1 LSAELLG
8 GLRLILVGLLAVL
21 LVPGQMAAQSLDPAA
36 VVDAYQAARARGD
49 VDALAGLFADD
60 AAVTDPFG
68 NSHVGKAE
76 VRKWLA
82 TVAGRPRT
90 VGVEQASV
98 TADHASWFEQVGTGT
113 GSPGFAVSVEAVIG
127 GGRIAS
133 LVYRRADSQEPAE
146 AADPGAPLPAPLGV
160 AAVLLVL
167 TLGLAASSRDLH
179 PLEVSS
185 PRGVLIASLR
195 NWAEERRR
203 R

>member
-1 LSAELLG
+1 MYWRR
-8 GLRLILVGLLAVL
+8 RLALVLVGVLAVA
-21 LVPGQMAAQSLDPAA
+21 LVAGQVAAQSLDPAA

-68 NSHVGKAE
+68 NSHVGKSE

-82 TVAGRPRT
+82 TVAARPRT
-90 VGVEQASV
+90 LGVERASV

-127 GGRIAS
+127 AGRITS
-133 LVYRRADSQEPAE
+133 LVYRRADAPERSDVAE
-146 AADPGAPLPAPLGV
+146 AARTPLPAPLGV
-160 AAVLLVL
+160 GAVLLVL
-167 TLGLAASSRDLH
+167 TLALAASSRGFH
-179 PLEVSS
+179 RAGAAS
-185 PRGVLIASLR
+185 PRGVLLASLR

-203 R
+203 S